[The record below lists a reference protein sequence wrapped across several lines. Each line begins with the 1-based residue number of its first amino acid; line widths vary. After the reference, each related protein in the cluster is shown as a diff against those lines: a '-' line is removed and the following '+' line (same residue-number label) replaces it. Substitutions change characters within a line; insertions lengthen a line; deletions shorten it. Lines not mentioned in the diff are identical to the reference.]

1 MSKTNSIIYAIAFQA
16 GWFICVMAGNYVSV
30 AYAFTYLCLHFWLL
44 SRSKQKL
51 NIQKEII
58 WLAMIVCCGVAIETV
73 FFSAGFL
80 YSNTHSMTL
89 GRVSFPPIWL
99 ISLWL
104 VFAIAMRTS
113 LAFLFAKPW
122 LSCLLIVITIPLNYK
137 AGASL
142 NNNIGINEPYI
153 VSLGLITVVWVT
165 FLVYIIELKRHFF
178 EDIFNDR

>member
-1 MSKTNSIIYAIAFQA
+1 
-16 GWFICVMAGNYVSV
+16 
-30 AYAFTYLCLHFWLL
+30 LCLHFWLL
-44 SRSKQKL
+44 NRFQQTH
-51 NIQKEII
+51 NIKKEII
-58 WLAMIVCCGVAIETV
+58 WLLIIVCCGVAIETV

-80 YSNTHSMTL
+80 YTNIHSITL
-89 GRVSFPPIWL
+89 GRVIFPPIWL

-113 LAFLFAKPW
+113 LSFLFIKPW
-122 LSCLLIVITIPLNYK
+122 LSYLLIAITIPLNYK

-142 NNNIGINEPYI
+142 NNNIGINEPYL

>member
-1 MSKTNSIIYAIAFQA
+1 MPRINSIIYAIAFQA
-16 GWFICVMAGNYVSV
+16 GWFICVMAGNSISV
-30 AYAFTYLCLHFWLL
+30 TYAFTYLCLHFWLL
-44 SRSKQKL
+44 NRFTQKL
-51 NIQKEII
+51 NIKKEII
-58 WLAMIVCCGVAIETV
+58 WLLIIVCCGVAIETV
-73 FFSAGFL
+73 FFSSGFL
-80 YSNTHSMTL
+80 YTNTHNMTF
-89 GRVSFPPIWL
+89 GRVTFPPIWL

-113 LAFLFAKPW
+113 LAFLFTKTW
-122 LSCLLIVITIPLNYK
+122 LSCLLIVIAIPLNYK

-153 VSLGLITVVWVT
+153 VSLGLIAVVWMT